1 MSIDSSFEGGCIM
14 REKLRDWK
22 RDWIEA
28 NGETDDIEVLISEGD
43 DTFKPYIYEG
53 SFKDIP
59 EELLDR
65 KVINFGQIMDSSVPE
80 RVGAYSL
87 TI

>member
-1 MSIDSSFEGGCIM
+1 M
-14 REKLRDWK
+14 RETLKDWK

-43 DTFKPYIYEG
+43 DAFTPYIYEG
-53 SFKDIP
+53 AFKNIP
-59 EELLDR
+59 EELLNR
-65 KVINFGQIMDSSVPE
+65 KVVRYGQIMDSSVPE

>member
-1 MSIDSSFEGGCIM
+1 M
-14 REKLRDWK
+14 REILRDWEK
-22 RDWIEA
+22 DWIEA
-28 NGETDDIEVLISEGD
+28 NGETNDVEVLISEGD
-43 DTFKPYIYEG
+43 DAFKPYIYEG
-53 SFKDIP
+53 AFKNIP

-65 KVINFGQIMDSSVPE
+65 KVIHCGQIMDSTVPG

>member
-1 MSIDSSFEGGCIM
+1 M
-14 REKLRDWK
+14 RETLQDWK

-28 NGETDDIEVLISEGD
+28 NGETNELEVLVSEGD

-59 EELLDR
+59 EELLNK
-65 KVINFGQIMDSSVPE
+65 KVIHCGQIMDSSVHE
-80 RVGAYSL
+80 RIGAYSL

>member
-1 MSIDSSFEGGCIM
+1 M
-14 REKLRDWK
+14 RETLNDWK

-28 NGETDDIEVLISEGD
+28 NGETNEVEVLINEGD
-43 DTFKPYIYEG
+43 DASSYIYEG

-65 KVINFGQIMDSSVPE
+65 KVVHYGQIIDSSVPE
-80 RVGAYSL
+80 KTGAYSL

>member
-1 MSIDSSFEGGCIM
+1 M
-14 REKLRDWK
+14 RETLNDWK

-28 NGETDDIEVLISEGD
+28 NGETNEVEVLISEGD
-43 DTFKPYIYEG
+43 GDDIFKPYIYEG

-59 EELLDR
+59 EELLDK
-65 KVINFGQIMDSSVPE
+65 KVIHCGQIIDSSVPE
-80 RVGAYSL
+80 RIGAYSI

>member
-1 MSIDSSFEGGCIM
+1 M
-14 REKLRDWK
+14 RETLGDWK

-28 NGETDDIEVLISEGD
+28 NGETSELEVLVSEGD
-43 DTFKPYIYEG
+43 DTFAPYIYEG
-53 SFKDIP
+53 AFKDIP
-59 EELLDR
+59 KELLDK
-65 KVINFGQIMDSSVPE
+65 KVVHCGQIMDSSVPE

>member
-1 MSIDSSFEGGCIM
+1 M
-14 REKLRDWK
+14 RETLRDWK
-22 RDWIEA
+22 RDWIES
-28 NGETDDIEVLISEGD
+28 NGETDEIEALISEGN
-43 DTFKPYIYEG
+43 DTLNPYIYEG

-65 KVINFGQIMDSSVPE
+65 KVIHCGQILDSTVPE

>member
-1 MSIDSSFEGGCIM
+1 M
-14 REKLRDWK
+14 RETLRDWK
-22 RDWIEA
+22 RDWMEA

-43 DTFKPYIYEG
+43 DAFKPYVYEG

-59 EELLDR
+59 EGLLNK
-65 KVINFGQIMDSSVPE
+65 KVTKCGQVLESSIPE
-80 RVGAYSL
+80 HIGAYSL